1 MLWTLLQSFD
11 RERNKTNLRIMSL
24 DMMIILPYMDLVC
37 CLLEWEKNHMSGAG
51 SLLFSQASLA
61 FKFDG
66 IVLSVDCLVA

>member
-51 SLLFSQASLA
+51 SLLFFQASLE
-61 FKFDG
+61 FKFYTK
-66 IVLSVDCLVA
+66 VLSMDCLVS